1 MLLVG
6 GDRIMPNGPRIGR
19 RDVLAGIAAAG
30 ALALAGAEPAR
41 AARPAGGLK
50 GDPEPLQYFRGL
62 REGFYGLGET
72 VLYVDGQH
80 LGFAPR
86 GLDPSRLV
94 PLELQTADLTALM
107 QKLRK
112 RRFVFAV
119 EHAVL
124 RRLYTDRPLA
134 LALLTAALAAQSSPA
149 TARLRHLRAAIES
162 GRPIWRAVGPDGRA
176 FPTTLTR
183 SEEQLGPVF

>member
-1 MLLVG
+1 MLLCEG
-6 GDRIMPNGPRIGR
+6 ELIMPNGPRIGR
-19 RDVLAGIAAAG
+19 REVLAGIAAAG
-30 ALALAGAEPAR
+30 AVALGAPVR
-41 AARPAGGLK
+41 AARPAGDPK
-50 GDPEPLQYFRGL
+50 GDPEPLQHFPGL
-62 REGFYGLGET
+62 REGFYRLGGT

-86 GLDPSRLV
+86 GVDPSRLV
-94 PLELQTADLTALM
+94 PLELETTTLSQIM

-112 RRFVFAV
+112 RRFVFTV

-134 LALLTAALAAQSSPA
+134 LALLTAALATNSSPA
-149 TARLRHLRAAIES
+149 IVRLRHLRAAIES
-162 GRPIWRAVGPDGRA
+162 GRPVWRAVGPDGRA

-183 SEEQLGPVF
+183 SEAQLGPVF